1 MNESDLA
8 WIAAELAV
16 EVNRINCEQRMSITN
31 FRQAL
36 AHIPGGA
43 NLTMRYGQ
51 GGRTQVF
58 TIGEEEVEVGPDATA
73 GDIEAAL
80 EAALEAKKKLQHSA
94 TQ

>member
-1 MNESDLA
+1 MNETDLA

-16 EVNRINCEQRMSITN
+16 EVNRINYEQRMSIQT

-43 NLTMRYGQ
+43 NMTMRYGQ
-51 GGRTQVF
+51 GGRTQIF
-58 TIGEEEVEVGPDATA
+58 SFDGEEVEVGPDATPA
-73 GDIEAAL
+73 DIEAAL
-80 EAALEAKKKLQHSA
+80 ESKKKLQHSP